1 MSVSLKQSYDIEY
14 DGTSNVARMDL
25 FIDTAADLTGL
36 TTFDDIK
43 ILQGS
48 TAEDISTGDKYKMQ
62 TNGTWVLQP
71 DSSITINVP
80 DFDSLETRMDAAE
93 DRLDVAEDDISDL
106 ESSDTKQTAAITELI
121 NTGGKNAAQINDGSG
136 TRNMV
141 IPLDIPSGDYVMYIG
156 EITST
161 DTDASVCRIAVAD
174 ASDSAIWTGGSTRG
188 TEKIIEF
195 TIAYDA
201 KRVYVYASDTYNH
214 SSGDTVTI
222 TDFMICTKTDWDISQ
237 QYEPYCPK
245 VDKLYAYVVSEL
257 SGINTLL
264 GAGI

>member
-1 MSVSLKQSYDIEY
+1 MIVLMSISPSVNDYGVAKISVDDVSELPN
-14 DGTSNVARMDL
+14 DGIITYENNEFYISA
-25 FIDTAADLTGL
+25 
-36 TTFDDIK
+36 
-43 ILQGS
+43 GS
-48 TAEDISTGDKYKMQ
+48 TAVATDTGKHYIMASDYTWTEYSENQ
-62 TNGTWVLQP
+62 TNVTVQVDYANVYTKSQVDTIVSGING
-71 DSSITINVP
+71 SITALQN
-80 DFDSLETRMDAAE
+80 T
-93 DRLDVAEDDISDL
+93 
-106 ESSDTKQTAAITELI
+106 DTKHLAAITELI

-141 IPLDIPSGDYVMYIG
+141 IPLDIPAGDYVMYIG

-174 ASDSAIWTGGSTRG
+174 ASDSAVWAGGSTRG
-188 TEKIIEF
+188 TDKIIEF
-195 TIAYDA
+195 TIASAA
-201 KRVYVYASDTYNH
+201 KSVYVYASDNYTH

-222 TDFMICTKTDWDISQ
+222 TNFMVCTKTDWDISQ

>member
-1 MSVSLKQSYDIEY
+1 MYDSGNLLSDGVDQYAIIHMTADNSSDLVGLQTY
-14 DGTSNVARMDL
+14 DTVKL
-25 FIDTAADLTGL
+25 
-36 TTFDDIK
+36 
-43 ILQGS
+43 LQGS
-48 TAEDISTGDKYKMQ
+48 TVIDISTGDKYMMKSDY
-62 TNGTWVLQP
+62 TWVLQP
-71 DSSITINVP
+71 NASQSVSIDIP
-80 DFDSLETRMDAAE
+80 DFDALETRMDTAE
-93 DRLDVAEDDISDL
+93 DRLDVAEDDISAL

-141 IPLDIPSGDYVMYIG
+141 IPLDIPAGDYVMYIG

-195 TIAYDA
+195 TIASDA

>member
-1 MSVSLKQSYDIEY
+1 MITLVSVEATVGNGYIMNIVVDTASELPSGDTVQF
-14 DGTSNVARMDL
+14 GTGTYYILAGSKA
-25 FIDTAADLTGL
+25 TAADTAKKYIR
-36 TTFDDIK
+36 DS
-43 ILQGS
+43 QGNWTEYS
-48 TAEDISTGDKYKMQ
+48 ENQ
-62 TNGTWVLQP
+62 TNVTVQVDYANVYTKSQVDTIVSGLNG
-71 DSSITINVP
+71 SIT
-80 DFDSLETRMDAAE
+80 SLQNT
-93 DRLDVAEDDISDL
+93 
-106 ESSDTKQTAAITELI
+106 DTKHLAAITELI

-141 IPLDIPSGDYVMYIG
+141 IPLDIPAGDYVMYIG

-174 ASDSAIWTGGSTRG
+174 ASDSAVWTGGSTRG
-188 TEKIIEF
+188 TDKIIEF
-195 TIAYDA
+195 TIASAA
-201 KRVYVYASDTYNH
+201 KSVYVYASDNYTH

-222 TDFMICTKTDWDISQ
+222 TNFMVCTKTDWDISQ